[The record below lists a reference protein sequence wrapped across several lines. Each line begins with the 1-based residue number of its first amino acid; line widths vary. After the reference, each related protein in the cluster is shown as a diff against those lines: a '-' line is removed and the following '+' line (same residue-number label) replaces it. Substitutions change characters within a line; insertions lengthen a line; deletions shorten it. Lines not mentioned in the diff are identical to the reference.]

1 MLSTSH
7 RKQTAT
13 QELPASAL
21 ADLVR
26 PGTGVPPSGPDQ
38 EPAEPSPPSPELGYV
53 PPGRDRLP
61 PDAPGRGRTN
71 RVPPSRGWPR
81 RGAGRAPVPP
91 VARVF
96 RGSTGQVQ
104 GLYPWLHGA
113 ALPSAG
119 AYLGVD
125 CLSGAAFA
133 CHPIEWLRLGLITNP
148 NLLVT
153 GIPGAGKSA
162 TIKALALRLMAYGV
176 RVFVVGDIKNEY
188 APLARA
194 LGVDPVELGPGLAT
208 RLNPLDAGPLGEN
221 LPAGAE
227 ELRQRLAEIH
237 RRRLTLLST
246 LVTMRLGR
254 SLEPTEEA
262 ALSLAIRHAS
272 GEAGAATT
280 LAEPTIPQVWQLLRD
295 PVPEMATE
303 LRVRS
308 GVDEL
313 AEMIRPVT
321 DALGTMVTG
330 SLSGLFDGPTTV
342 APDFGAPIQTVDL
355 SRLHG
360 RDDGT
365 LAMTLACVSS
375 WGQAAIDTP
384 GGPVRL
390 IIRDE
395 LWRSMRVPAM
405 VRKIDSD
412 LRLSR
417 AEGTIQVLA
426 THRLADFEAVGAA
439 GSEEA
444 AIARTL
450 ISSCDIRV
458 CLAQDTGPL
467 AMTREA
473 IGLTETECAHIG
485 SWSAAQ
491 IGRGLWKIGRSSSH
505 VVHLMLTPA
514 EQRLFWTNERMAV

>member
-1 MLSTSH
+1 MLGIAS
-7 RKQTAT
+7 RKQAAA

-26 PGTGVPPSGPDQ
+26 PGSGEPASGTSG
-38 EPAEPSPPSPELGYV
+38 EPAEPFPPRPALAQ
-53 PPGRDRLP
+53 PG
-61 PDAPGRGRTN
+61 
-71 RVPPSRGWPR
+71 RVPPARGWAR
-81 RGAGRAPVPP
+81 RGAGRAPQPTPP
-91 VARVF
+91 RVF

-113 ALPSAG
+113 ALPQAG

-125 CLSGAAFA
+125 CLSGASFS

-148 NLLVT
+148 NLLIT

-194 LGVDPVELGPGLAT
+194 LGVSPVELGPGLAT

-254 SLEPTEEA
+254 ALEPTEEA
-262 ALSLAIRHAS
+262 AVSLAIRQAS
-272 GEAGAATT
+272 GEAGAAST

-303 LRVRS
+303 LRVRP

-313 AEMIRPVT
+313 REMIRPVT

-342 APDFGAPIQTVDL
+342 RPDFGAPIQTVDL

-375 WGQAAIDTP
+375 WGQAAIDTE

-390 IIRDE
+390 VIRDE
-395 LWRSMRVPAM
+395 LWRSLRVPAM
-405 VRKIDSD
+405 ARKIDSD

-444 AIARTL
+444 AIARNL
-450 ISSCDIRV
+450 IGSCDIRV

-491 IGRGLWKIGRSSSH
+491 IGRALWKIGRTSSH
-505 VVHLMLTPA
+505 VVHVMLTPA
-514 EQRLFWTNERMAV
+514 ERELFWTNERMAV